1 MSYVQIPHTADE
13 KFKLFTYQLQ
23 KDWFSVPFP
32 SPLYHKLLCLL
43 LYFGDLFLHYIVKYQ
58 VQDYF
63 FLAASMQL

>member
-32 SPLYHKLLCLL
+32 NPLFHKFLRLLQAP
-43 LYFGDLFLHYIVKYQ
+43 VKPIFCRSIYTLQ
-58 VQDYF
+58 SQK
-63 FLAASMQL
+63 LNS